1 MCPPRRRHRRSEE
14 VQEAPAPEEKV
25 EEQPVE
31 EEPAPEEKVESQT
44 TQDSE
49 QKKYVPTSLKI
60 SAKVGSN
67 AFLHLDGKMLYLD
80 SAKNSKPLKLSID
93 IKDKVLAFSLDEKGV
108 IRIFTTDGN
117 AITVT
122 LETLNNPTVV
132 NYNKEFFSASI
143 FRHQILAIISGEY
156 RPVLLDFKGNVLEEY
171 SDIQKQVR
179 FCIFTSQLK
188 AVADSTLIYVKKSGE
203 KEWHKSKYRDFYITH
218 LINVNRQTE
227 FGITTKTT
235 TRVFRK
241 HFQSTFRPW
250 ATDTVAL
257 LQCPSRRHFY
267 AHLNNSGLLRIGDN
281 EGEYSIQ
288 ENGVTGI
295 CWDMG
300 MLWTRN
306 NEGKWHKCVLSFDDQ
321 LFDMRAEMLKGLE
334 TPLEVPTSGNVINV
348 VEAIIERPAMS
359 KEIMTVLPPI
369 AQKLRQ
375 STIINDAIKSL
386 DTYISKSGQIDE
398 LLGQIDLALARHDDE
413 EQ

>member
-14 VQEAPAPEEKV
+14 VPEEPAVEEKKEEQVEEKQEQKEAEV
-25 EEQPVE
+25 EEQP
-31 EEPAPEEKVESQT
+31 APET
-44 TQDSE
+44 E
-49 QKKYVPTSLKI
+49 QKKYQPTILKI

-67 AFLHLDGKMLYLD
+67 TFLHLDGKNLYLD
-80 SAKNSKPLKLSID
+80 TAEKSQLLKLSID
-93 IKDKVLAFSLDEKGV
+93 ITDKVLSFSLDEKGV
-108 IRIFTTDGN
+108 IRIFTSDGN

-122 LETLNNPTVV
+122 LETLKKPTVFK
-132 NYNKEFFSASI
+132 YAKEFFSASI

-156 RPVLLDFKGNVLEEY
+156 RPILLDFKGNILEEY
-171 SDIQKQVR
+171 TDIQKQVR

-267 AHLNNSGLLRIGDN
+267 AHLNNAGLLRIGDN

-300 MLWTRN
+300 MLWARN
-306 NEGKWHKCVLSFDDQ
+306 NNGKWHKCVLSFDDQ
-321 LFDMRAEMLKGLE
+321 LFDMRAQMLKGLE
-334 TPLEVPTSGNVINV
+334 TPLEVPSSGNVINV
-348 VEAIIERPAMS
+348 LEAIIERPAMS
-359 KEIMTVLPPI
+359 SEIMTVLPPI

-375 STIINDAIKSL
+375 STIINDALKSL
-386 DTYISKSGQIDE
+386 DTYISKSGQIDK
-398 LLGQIDLALARHDDE
+398 LLGQIDLALSRNESE
-413 EQ
+413 E